1 MKTKTILFLLII
13 VLALSS
19 CTRDRQG
26 RTVVSGMITGIPG
39 SPVKFF
45 ELGPEHTVKLDS
57 LALDADGKFVIKLDS
72 GETGLYL
79 LRTTRPTP
87 LVLELSPGESVWISG
102 PGLNFPEDII
112 IKGSA
117 ASIDLLDFFKA
128 STVNSKKFDSLE
140 HLLVSSQDEPGFAK
154 LSGELDESLKPV
166 WDKQKDLEINYI
178 RKHPNS
184 LTSLLVL
191 NHGLGVSP
199 LLTYRDDS
207 VYFLKLDSSLGKA
220 FPGNK
225 HVVFHHK
232 RIIQARAI
240 EAIKK
245 TR

>member
-1 MKTKTILFLLII
+1 MKIKAIFFLTII
-13 VLALSS
+13 VMAGAS
-19 CTRDRQG
+19 CSRDRHG
-26 RTVVSGMITGIPG
+26 RTVISGMITGIPG
-39 SPVKFF
+39 SPVKFL

-57 LALDADGKFVIKLDS
+57 LALDADGRFILKLDS

-112 IKGSA
+112 IQGSPG
-117 ASIDLLDFFKA
+117 SIDLLDFFKA
-128 STVNSKKFDSLE
+128 SSVNSKKFDSLE
-140 HLLVSSQDEPGFAK
+140 HLLVSHQDEPGFAE
-154 LSGELDESLKPV
+154 LSRKLDESLKPL

-178 RKHPNS
+178 RKHPSS

-199 LLTYRDDS
+199 LLTFRDDS

-225 HVVFHHK
+225 HVVFHHN
-232 RIIQARAI
+232 RIIQAREI
-240 EAIKK
+240 EAIKN

>member
-1 MKTKTILFLLII
+1 MKTRAIFFLLII
-13 VLALSS
+13 VMAGAACSH
-19 CTRDRQG
+19 DRHG
-26 RTVVSGMITGIPG
+26 RTVINGLISGIPG

-45 ELGPEHTVKLDS
+45 ELGPEHTVRLDS
-57 LALDADGKFVIKLDS
+57 LSLDADGRFTIKLDS

-79 LRTTRPTP
+79 LRTTKPTP
-87 LVLELSPGESVWISG
+87 LVLELKPGESVWISG

-112 IKGSA
+112 IKGSPG
-117 ASIDLLDFFKA
+117 SIDLLDFFKA
-128 STVNSKKFDSLE
+128 SLANSKKFDSLE
-140 HLLVSSQDEPGFAK
+140 HLLVSHQDEPGFAE
-154 LSGELDESLKPV
+154 LSRKLDESLKPL
-166 WDKQKDLEINYI
+166 WEKQKDLEINYI
-178 RKHPNS
+178 RNHPGS

-207 VYFLKLDSSLGKA
+207 VYFLKLDSSLGQA

-232 RIIQARAI
+232 RIIQAREI
-240 EAIKK
+240 EAIKN